1 MRKRFVIGLVAAVLA
16 IGIVIAKRHEL
27 VHFAAQTGVS
37 LATGYTFNYTDQLI
51 GGDHSALIDVHVSR
65 NGYPVLDARRI
76 DVWYSLRDLLPG
88 SSHRFGLTGV
98 AIDGAKLTVV
108 HFKDGTYNIDIPQ
121 GKPSVTPTLPL
132 PVNPVPVRF
141 TLRMENA
148 QMELVEPY
156 AYDASAKD
164 VKIHDFNVTANI
176 DSSKITGYGA
186 RGAFF
191 EHNQNEPFTIAG
203 KIDSI
208 RGYAMHHAKARFF
221 PLRALANYFSDTAA
235 LKIIAGR
242 ARNFDARV
250 YSLDVQPNL
259 PSAYHVN
266 LQLDLAGAKMVF
278 QAIAAPIENIR
289 GHLELVDN
297 DVFVRG
303 MTAELAGVP
312 MRMTGGLYD
321 LSSDLT
327 GSAQLRLGVDGTG
340 ELSKLRNA
348 FTFTQ
353 KEQISGV
360 MSLGVL
366 VQGPLDN
373 PMIVAHGHAVTAR
386 YRAMPLNDVDA
397 SIIYRDGKVGIVPLL
412 ARYAGT
418 NVTVRGTLDVSG
430 KKLISDIAVH
440 ADVAAQHLP
449 YLDELLANEPLVFDA
464 VATGSDLL
472 FHVNGAFASARGT
485 ERVAGLVTLDPN
497 GTGRV
502 VPFWLH
508 TERGNLDGG
517 YVIDR
522 PSGSSAFWAV
532 GSNLTLH
539 APSQKAFPGI
549 DLPVIPK
556 IDGQIASFTAAGG
569 GSGKNVEIA
578 GTFEG
583 RRMAFAGVPFD
594 AIHAA
599 FGGTMDGAAVN
610 LLQASGPWGRFDGN
624 GAFSGQAFVARGHY
638 RGTLDGLQPFLGK
651 DIPGHG
657 PVEGTAGIEVVGS
670 RIIVQGQDL
679 RMPGA
684 TLRGVPISRASITL
698 AVDGDTLDVY
708 SAHATAAG
716 GDIVAAGRYST
727 AAHPPPGGARS
738 LSLVA
743 MNLDAAQL
751 HGIGLPI
758 DSGRLTATGNLAAGA
773 PLPTYHGGVSIAHGS
788 MQHYAIS
795 GNADV
800 DLAGDGVHLGRT
812 IGALGSTYAY
822 VDGRIDTL
830 SSGEPTYGLNATI
843 PAGNVAATLH
853 ALSYPNYMTQG
864 SFNAKLHVGGR
875 GSDPRIDGAIGV
887 PGGNVNGLPFVDV
900 TGDLAASVAGVSFH
914 HGRVQIGTTRLHF
927 TAIAQ
932 QGENAFHVA
941 SDRADL
947 SDFNN
952 FFDTGDTLDGNGT
965 LRLGAFVRPDRINT
979 SGNIDIRKFRY
990 RNLPIGDTRAAWSS
1004 QRNNVTGDIAIG
1016 GDEGAMK
1023 LKGTIGVVP
1032 SADIGPLLT
1041 RSHYDLSGSVENLDL
1056 SLWVPALGFQ
1066 SVPITGRASGEATL
1080 NGRYPALTMR
1090 GDARI
1095 DGGTLGPLTLD
1106 TAKIALHSN
1115 GTRVTI
1121 DSSQLVTPGL
1131 QASAAGSFGL
1141 KPADKLD
1148 LQVHAATDDLPRL
1161 VYQLARVHVPVTGS
1175 FESTLQIAG
1184 TMHTPSLSA
1193 GFDATDVQAYG
1204 ISVASA
1210 FGEVKLRGTTLVL
1223 SDAGAS
1229 FAKGEAT
1236 LAGSLPLELSPLRVG
1251 PADQP
1256 ISFDVDLLNVDPAF
1270 MDVLLGSNTKLGGTI
1285 DGHMGISG
1293 KVGAPEIRGHMSLEN
1308 GSYTS
1313 DLERTP
1319 IVGATATLTFNRTSA
1334 QFTRLFARLGNGT
1347 VSGAGSMQ
1355 FPDGFSS
1362 TGNLAFDVNAHA
1374 KGAQL
1379 DIPAY
1384 GKGTLDADVTLKKRP
1399 AQTALLS
1406 GAVALSNAA
1415 LPFSSFLQAAQS
1427 GAGNAGPPLP
1437 LAFDLQASAGKN
1449 VRVRGSGY
1457 GAGLDIGAAGSVKL
1471 GGTLAAPTL
1480 AGTITSTGGTLT
1492 YFDKAFRVQ
1501 NGNVTFDPADG
1512 VLPNIHA
1519 VAVANVNNPDPDK
1532 ARNPYGTADITIAV
1546 DGPIEGL
1553 KISFT
1558 SQPAG
1563 YTQDQIIA
1571 LLAPFGGLIANSA
1584 FNNSNP
1590 YAVQSPGGFTPLGAV
1605 NMLPPGVYQQRG
1617 ATLTVGQ
1624 EAFNILNAQFA
1635 AGLLSPV
1642 ENALGQGLGL
1652 SSVNLTLGYYGSVGF
1667 KASRELTKT
1676 LSAIYG
1682 VTFGIPQVQT
1692 FGLQYSPSINTSA
1705 SFNIFTQTGG
1715 ARLFQTTGGYY
1726 NGSQQFV
1733 LGQPIQGGNGFSVQ
1747 LTRNLESLVGKP

>member
-16 IGIVIAKRHEL
+16 VGIVIAKRHEL
-27 VHFAAQTGVS
+27 LRFAFQTGVS
-37 LATGYTFNYTDQLI
+37 AATGYTFHYADQLI
-51 GGDHSALIDVHVSR
+51 GGDHAALIDVHVSR
-65 NGYPVLDARRI
+65 NGYSVLDARRM

-88 SSHRFGLTGV
+88 STHRFGLTGV
-98 AIDGAKLTVV
+98 SVDGAKLTVV
-108 HFKDGTYNIDIPQ
+108 HFRDGSYNIDIPQ
-121 GKPSVTPTLPL
+121 GKPETAPALPR
-132 PVNPVPVRF
+132 PVDPVPVRF

-164 VKIHDFNVTANI
+164 VKIHDFNVNANI
-176 DSSKITGYGA
+176 DSATLTAYTA

-191 EHNQNEPFTIAG
+191 ERNQNEPFTIAG
-203 KIDSI
+203 KIDAI
-208 RGYAMHHAKARFF
+208 RGYAMHHAQARTF

-242 ARNFDARV
+242 ARNFDARL
-250 YSLDVQPNL
+250 YSLDVAPNL
-259 PSAYHVN
+259 PGSYHVN
-266 LQLDLAGAKMVF
+266 LQLDLAGAKMLF

-303 MTAELAGVP
+303 MTADLAGVP
-312 MRMTGGLYD
+312 MRMTGGLFD

-373 PMIVAHGHAVTAR
+373 PMVVAHGHAVTAR

-418 NVTVRGTLDVSG
+418 DVTVRGTLDVSG
-430 KKLISDIAVH
+430 KKLVSDIAVH
-440 ADVAAQHLP
+440 ANVTAQHLP
-449 YLDELLANEPLVFDA
+449 YLDELLGDEPLLFDA

-508 TERGNLDGG
+508 TERGDLDGG

-522 PSGSSAFWAV
+522 PSGSSAFWAM

-539 APSQKAFPGI
+539 APGRKAFPGI
-549 DLPVIPK
+549 DLPAIPT
-556 IDGQIASFTAAGG
+556 IDGRIDGFTMAGG
-569 GSGKNVEIA
+569 GAGQDVEIA
-578 GTFEG
+578 GTFAG
-583 RRMAFAGVPFD
+583 RKMAFAGVPFD

-599 FGGTMDGAAVN
+599 FGGTMNGAAVN
-610 LLQASGPWGRFDGN
+610 VLHASGPWGRFDGN

-679 RMPGA
+679 QMPGA

-708 SAHATAAG
+708 SAHASAAG
-716 GDIVAAGRYST
+716 GDVVAAGRYST
-727 AAHPPPGGARS
+727 ASHPPPGRPSA

-743 MNLDAAQL
+743 TNLDAAQL

-758 DSGRLTATGNLAAGA
+758 GSGRLTASGNLAAGA
-773 PLPTYHGGVSIAHGS
+773 PLPFYRGGVSIANGV
-788 MQHYAIS
+788 MQHYPIS
-795 GNADV
+795 GNGEV

-822 VDGRIDTL
+822 VDGRIDSL
-830 SSGEPTYGLNATI
+830 SSGTPAYGLNATI
-843 PAGNVAATLH
+843 PAGNVAGTLH
-853 ALSYPNYMTQG
+853 TLSYPNYMTEG
-864 SFNAKLHVGGR
+864 SFNARLHVGGR
-875 GSDPRIDGAIGV
+875 GSDPLINGSIGV
-887 PGGNVNGLPFVDV
+887 PGGNVNGLPFIDA
-900 TGDLAASVAGVSFH
+900 TGALAASVAGVSFH
-914 HGRVQIGTTRLHF
+914 HGRVKIGTTNLHF
-927 TAIAQ
+927 TAIVQ

-990 RNLPIGDTRAAWSS
+990 RNLPIGDMRAAWSS
-1004 QRNNVTGDIAIG
+1004 QRNSVTGNVAIG
-1016 GDEGAMK
+1016 GDEGALKM
-1023 LKGTIGVVP
+1023 KGTIGVAP
-1032 SADIGPLLT
+1032 SADIGTMLSRSNYNLT
-1041 RSHYDLSGSVENLDL
+1041 GSIANLDL

-1066 SVPITGRASGEATL
+1066 AVPVTGRASGEAAL
-1080 NGRYPALTMR
+1080 NGRYPALAMH

-1106 TAKIALHSN
+1106 TATIALHSN

-1131 QASAAGSFGL
+1131 QASATGSFGL
-1141 KPADKLD
+1141 SPTEKLD
-1148 LQVHAATDDLPRL
+1148 LEVHAATDNLPRL
-1161 VYQLARVHVPVTGS
+1161 VYQLARVHVPVSGS
-1175 FESTLQIAG
+1175 FESTLQVAG
-1184 TMHTPSLSA
+1184 TLRAPSLSA

-1229 FAKGEAT
+1229 FAQGEAT

-1251 PADQP
+1251 PPDQP
-1256 ISFDVDLLNVDPAF
+1256 VSFDVDLLNVDPAF
-1270 MDVLLGSNTKLGGTI
+1270 LNVLLGSNTKLGGSI
-1285 DGHMGISG
+1285 NGHMGISG
-1293 KVGAPEIRGHMSLEN
+1293 KVGAPEIRGHASLEN
-1308 GSYTS
+1308 GSYVS

-1319 IVGATATLTFNRTSA
+1319 IVGATATLTFNRSSA
-1334 QFTRLFARLGNGT
+1334 QITRLFARLGNGT
-1347 VSGAGSMQ
+1347 VFGNGSVQ

-1362 TGNLAFDVNAHA
+1362 TGNLAFDVAGHA
-1374 KGAQL
+1374 KNVQL

-1384 GKGTLDADVTLKKRP
+1384 GKGTLDADIALKKLP
-1399 AQTALLS
+1399 LQTALLS
-1406 GAVALSNAA
+1406 GSVALSNAT

-1427 GAGNAGPPLP
+1427 AAGTSGPPLP

-1449 VRVRGSGY
+1449 VRIRGNGY
-1457 GAGLDIGAAGSVKL
+1457 GAGLDIGTAGSVKL

-1501 NGNVTFDPADG
+1501 NGTVTFDPADG

-1519 VAVANVNNPDPDK
+1519 VAVANVNNPDPDR
-1532 ARNPYGTADITIAV
+1532 ARNPYGTADITITV
-1546 DGPIEGL
+1546 DGPIAGL
-1553 KISFT
+1553 KIAFT

-1563 YTQDQIIA
+1563 YSQDQIVA
-1571 LLAPFGGLIANSA
+1571 LLAPLGGLI
-1584 FNNSNP
+1584 
-1590 YAVQSPGGFTPLGAV
+1590 
-1605 NMLPPGVYQQRG
+1605 R
-1617 ATLTVGQ
+1617 
-1624 EAFNILNAQFA
+1624 
-1635 AGLLSPV
+1635 
-1642 ENALGQGLGL
+1642 
-1652 SSVNLTLGYYGSVGF
+1652 
-1667 KASRELTKT
+1667 RH
-1676 LSAIYG
+1676 
-1682 VTFGIPQVQT
+1682 
-1692 FGLQYSPSINTSA
+1692 GLQQLQPVCGPVA
-1705 SFNIFTQTGG
+1705 GRLHP
-1715 ARLFQTTGGYY
+1715 ARG
-1726 NGSQQFV
+1726 
-1733 LGQPIQGGNGFSVQ
+1733 
-1747 LTRNLESLVGKP
+1747 R

>member
-1 MRKRFVIGLVAAVLA
+1 MRKRFVIGLVAVVLA
-16 IGIVIAKRHEL
+16 IGIVIAKRHDL
-27 VHFAAQTGVS
+27 VRFAFQSGVS
-37 LATGYTFNYTDQLI
+37 AATGYTFHYADQLI
-51 GGDHSALIDVHVSR
+51 GGDHAALVDVHVSR
-65 NGYPVLDARRI
+65 NGYPVLDARRL

-88 SSHRFGLTGV
+88 STHRFGLTGV
-98 AIDGAKLTVV
+98 SVDGAKLTVV
-108 HFKDGTYNIDIPQ
+108 HFRDGTYNINIPQ
-121 GKPSVTPTLPL
+121 GNPPTTPILPQ
-132 PVNPVPVRF
+132 PPDPVPVRF

-148 QMELVEPY
+148 RMELLEPY

-164 VKIHDFNVTANI
+164 VTIHDFNVNANI
-176 DSSKITGYGA
+176 DSSKITGYVA
-186 RGAFF
+186 RGAFL
-191 EHNQNEPFTIAG
+191 ERRQNEPFTIAG
-203 KIDSI
+203 RIDAI
-208 RGYAMHHAKARFF
+208 RGFAMHHAHAQWF

-242 ARNFDARV
+242 ARNFDARL

-259 PSAYHVN
+259 PSSYHVN
-266 LQLDLAGAKMVF
+266 LQLDVAGAKMIF

-303 MTAELAGVP
+303 MTADLAGVP

-373 PMIVAHGHAVTAR
+373 PMILAHGHAVTAR

-397 SIIYRDGKVGIVPLL
+397 TIVYRDGKVGIVPLL

-430 KKLISDIAVH
+430 KKLVSDIAVH
-440 ADVAAQHLP
+440 ANVSARHLP
-449 YLDELLANEPLVFDA
+449 YLDELLADEPLLFDA
-464 VATGSDLL
+464 VATGSDLD
-472 FHVNGAFASARGT
+472 FNVNGAFASARGT
-485 ERVAGLVTLDPN
+485 ERVAGLVALEPN

-522 PSGSSAFWAV
+522 PNGSSAFWAM

-539 APSQKAFPGI
+539 APSQKAFPGV

-556 IDGQIASFTAAGG
+556 IDGHIASFTAAGG
-569 GSGKNVEIA
+569 GSGQSVEIA

-583 RRMAFAGVPFD
+583 REMAFAGVPFD
-594 AIHAA
+594 TIHAA
-599 FGGTMDGAAVN
+599 FGGTMNGAAVN
-610 LLQASGPWGRFDGN
+610 LLHASGPWGNFDGS
-624 GAFSGQAFVARGHY
+624 GAFSGKAFVARGHY

-679 RMPGA
+679 QMPGA
-684 TLRGVPISRASITL
+684 TLRGIPVSRASLTL
-698 AVDGDTLDVY
+698 AVNGDTLDVY
-708 SAHATAAG
+708 SAHASAAG
-716 GDIVAAGRYST
+716 GDVVAAGRFST
-727 AAHPPPGGARS
+727 ASHPPPGGPSA

-743 MNLDAAQL
+743 SNLDAAQL

-758 DSGRLTATGNLAAGA
+758 ESGRLTASGNLAAGA
-773 PLPTYHGGVSIAHGS
+773 PLPFYRGGVSIGHGV
-788 MQHYAIS
+788 MQHYPIS
-795 GNADV
+795 GNGEI
-800 DLAGDGVHLGRT
+800 DLGGDGVHLGHT

-822 VDGRIDTL
+822 VDGRIDGL
-830 SSGEPTYGLNATI
+830 SSGTPAYGLNATI

-853 ALSYPNYMTQG
+853 TLGYPNYMTQG
-864 SFNAKLHVGGR
+864 SFNARLRVRGR
-875 GSDPRIDGAIGV
+875 GSDPLVNGSIGV
-887 PGGNVNGLPFVDV
+887 PGGDVNGLPFIDA
-900 TGDLAASVAGVSFH
+900 TGALAASVAGVSFR
-914 HGRVQIGTTRLHF
+914 HGRVKIGTTNLHF
-927 TAIAQ
+927 TAIVQ

-965 LRLGAFVRPDRINT
+965 IRLGAFVRPRRINT

-990 RNLPIGDTRAAWSS
+990 RNLPIGDMRAAWSS
-1004 QRNNVTGDIAIG
+1004 ERNDVTGDVAIG
-1016 GDEGAMK
+1016 GDEGALKM
-1023 LKGTIGVVP
+1023 KGTIGVVP
-1032 SADIGPLLT
+1032 SADIGTMLL
-1041 RSHYDLSGSVENLDL
+1041 RSHYDLTASVANLDL

-1066 SVPITGRASGEATL
+1066 AVPVTGRASGDATL
-1080 NGRYPALTMR
+1080 NGRYPALTTR

-1106 TAKIALHSN
+1106 TANIALHSS

-1131 QASAAGSFGL
+1131 QASATGSFGL
-1141 KPADKLD
+1141 APAEKLD
-1148 LQVHAATDDLPRL
+1148 LQVHAATSDLPRL
-1161 VYQLARVHVPVTGS
+1161 VYQLARVHVPVSGS
-1175 FESTLQIAG
+1175 FESTVQIAG
-1184 TMHTPSLSA
+1184 TMHAPSLSA

-1210 FGEVKLRGTTLVL
+1210 FGEFKLRGTTLVL

-1229 FAKGEAT
+1229 LAQGEAT
-1236 LAGSLPLELSPLRVG
+1236 LAGSLPLQLSPLRVG
-1251 PADQP
+1251 PPDQP
-1256 ISFDVDLLNVDPAF
+1256 VSFDLDLLNVDPAF
-1270 MDVLLGSNTKLGGTI
+1270 LDGLLGSNTKLSGSI
-1285 DGHMGISG
+1285 NGHMGISG
-1293 KVGAPEIRGHMSLEN
+1293 KVGAPEIRGHASLEN
-1308 GSYTS
+1308 GSYVS

-1319 IVGATATLTFNRTSA
+1319 ILGATATLTFNRSSA
-1334 QFTRLFARLGNGT
+1334 QISRLFARVGGGT
-1347 VSGAGSMQ
+1347 VFGQGSVQ

-1362 TGNLAFDVNAHA
+1362 TGNLAFDIAGHA
-1374 KGAQL
+1374 KNAQL
-1379 DIPAY
+1379 DLPAY
-1384 GKGTLDADVTLKKRP
+1384 GKGTLDADVALKKLP
-1399 AQTALLS
+1399 LQTALLS
-1406 GAVALSNAA
+1406 GKVALSNAT

-1427 GAGNAGPPLP
+1427 GAGKTGPPIP

-1457 GAGLDIGAAGSVKL
+1457 GAGLDIGTSGSVKL

-1480 AGTITSTGGTLT
+1480 AGTITSNGGTLT

-1501 NGNVTFDPADG
+1501 NGSVSFDPADG

-1532 ARNPYGTADITIAV
+1532 ARNPYGTADITITV
-1546 DGPIEGL
+1546 DGPIAGL
-1553 KISFT
+1553 KIAFT

-1563 YTQDQIIA
+1563 YSQDQIVA
-1571 LLAPFGGLIANSA
+1571 LLAPFGGLIASTA
-1584 FNNSNP
+1584 FNNTNP

-1605 NMLPPGVYQQRG
+1605 NMLPPGVYQQR
-1617 ATLTVGQ
+1617 ANTLTVGQ

-1667 KASRELTKT
+1667 KATRELSKT
-1676 LSAIYG
+1676 MSAIYG

-1692 FGLQYSPSINTSA
+1692 FGLQYSPSTNTSA
-1705 SFNIFTQTGG
+1705 SVNIFTQTGG

-1726 NGSQQFV
+1726 NSSQQFV
-1733 LGQPIQGGNGFSVQ
+1733 LGQPIQGGNGFSFQ
-1747 LTRNLESLVGKP
+1747 LTRNLQSLVGGP